1 METELTQQIK
11 EMSEKMN
18 VLAKTSEIAGEDTLV
33 KEGELAEEKLKNHD
47 MSLRLQEQRKH
58 FKQQLLLKTLETKA
72 LSNDIQKSC
81 EGINKLQ
88 EEQAAHESVG
98 ETYMINIMRSKG

>member
-58 FKQQLLLKTLETKA
+58 FKQQLLLKTFKETKA
-72 LSNDIQKSC
+72 LSNELQKSC

-88 EEQAAHESVG
+88 EEQAAH
-98 ETYMINIMRSKG
+98 